1 MKTRSEFIAVVLAA
15 DRTANDPVASKTGV
29 ACKAI
34 APVGGTP
41 MIIRVLDALEASG
54 MVKDNRDLRSARSRL
69 FPTARNWKSVFEPG
83 ASIWVPNLDS
93 PSRSA
98 NSALAQVDQHA
109 PVLLTTADHALLT
122 PAIVQ
127 HFLTQIADGRQRCC
141 CRRGQ
146 V

>member
-1 MKTRSEFIAVVLAA
+1 METRGEFIAVVLAA
-15 DRTANDPVASKTGV
+15 DRTANDPVARKTGTL
-29 ACKAI
+29 CKAI
-34 APVGGTP
+34 APVGGIP
-41 MIIRVLDALEASG
+41 MIIRVLDAIEASG
-54 MVKDNRDLRSARSRL
+54 MVRAIVICGPPAAVIPNCPELEERIRTGR
-69 FPTARNWKSVFEPG
+69 V
-83 ASIWVPNLDS
+83 IWVPNLDS

-127 HFLTQIADGRQRCC
+127 HFLTQSRTAGSRCC